1 MRLKIRLR
9 KLICS
14 KSDKTEMWKRPL
26 IRCDFYNV
34 SERLFKIFIK
44 AFKFIVLGIKH
55 GEEKP
60 IEKQTKNRRKST
72 DS

>member
-1 MRLKIRLR
+1 
-9 KLICS
+9 
-14 KSDKTEMWKRPL
+14 MWKRPL

-44 AFKFIVLGIKH
+44 AFMFIVLGIKH